1 MEIKCVVRASRIF
14 VFRKQASRN
23 RVTLKSRLG
32 TCVMLSHVRAA
43 LRSPSYLRPIAAF
56 STVVRRVLD
65 IGSGS
70 IKCEVAEV
78 EPTSK

>member
-1 MEIKCVVRASRIF
+1 
-14 VFRKQASRN
+14 
-23 RVTLKSRLG
+23 
-32 TCVMLSHVRAA
+32 MLSHVRAA